1 MEHSFSRRRR
11 RFLILFLLVLLIG
24 TPTTQASVFSELWEN
39 TLEFFG
45 IIKITKANHLDSN
58 RERISNIYPEVREL
72 DNLWSEE
79 ILNGEY
85 VRVTFQIPLDNTKDI
100 TIYPRVV
107 NGTPRIEIYEFNQS
121 ELIAE
126 FTNIKSNEYNKVLL
140 TNLIGEQDTFDLK
153 ILDGA
158 IEFNHILDP
167 PETFYARTTVSTQT
181 DCTVNEN
188 ISTTAGS
195 TNTQVDISGSDTRC
209 WDSELLTEDRETGFW
224 EAHLFTRNVGGG
236 GSRANVNVSIQIV
249 SSTGSLVD
257 NIGSCEFIA
266 PANTENVCNITS
278 VAQKTLTNERI
289 RFKIERT
296 GGTKVLRVRYDGALL
311 SGYESR
317 LIVPAVPTGDT
328 FPQWFDNSTNSTD
341 AGTLIEH
348 RVRWTD
354 DTALSG
360 YIFSFDNG
368 TGNLINDSFVQMTGL
383 ANWSNVTKFVNQTI
397 GTTIQWRV
405 YANDSINQ
413 LNSTDIFSYE
423 TTGDIIPPTITID
436 SPLNITYSTGDIDYN
451 ITVDQ
456 NLSVALASVDSESN
470 FTLDNDTNTH
480 YFNLSGNHPTLTEG
494 IHNITFWVNDTA
506 GNANE
511 STVFFTVD
519 LTSPNVQFENP
530 TTAEGNFSQDF
541 IEANVTASDSLAG
554 LDTITIFLYNSTA
567 LVQQN
572 LSTTSPL
579 FVNFTGLPDETYTLN
594 ATANDTVNNEN
605 STETRTII
613 LDTTAPTINYVA
625 PTETSGVFR
634 SQNFVLV
641 NVTATDP
648 NLDTILIRFYNSSN
662 EQINS
667 SLTTSSPNFINFTSL
682 SEGLYFYNATA
693 NDTFG
698 NDIDLST
705 RNITLDTT
713 NPLIE
718 YVAPT
723 ESNNTIFQRDWVFAN
738 VSVTEINFAN
748 ITFTLFNSTS
758 EVNTTTY
765 NSQIFEINFTSLPNE
780 VYTYNVTTVDLANNE
795 NSTETRFITLDT
807 TIPTIEFVA
816 PTEANNTVFARNW
829 VFVNVSV
836 IEINEDTIT
845 FVIFNST
852 SLVNST
858 SFTDATREINF
869 TNLPN
874 EIYRYNVTINDTI
887 GNSNNTETR
896 FITLDTLS
904 PTVGNKFINVTS
916 VNINEAIKL
925 NVTVTDNIELD
936 IVFTEITYP
945 NGTIIN
951 ATMINSGG
959 DTFDLNLSV
968 GSTTGTFYYNTTYAN
983 DTAGN
988 LGSNTT
994 VLNVTVT
1001 SVADNVFPQFNDFL
1015 EIPINNSVYSFGTNY
1030 QFNSTVTFSNDTVF
1044 LDINSANNSAN
1055 NLTGFNY
1062 TVNVGELSAG
1072 NYDYYWWAFG
1082 NGTSENFNSS
1092 AIRDY
1097 TIQQAVPIGNLTFSP
1112 SSSITYPTEVT
1123 IGLEENNG
1131 GDSDVTYVVF
1141 RDNVSKGTGETII
1154 LGVGTYDYLLNT
1166 TGGTN
1171 YTTNASMDFQ
1181 VLTVSQNTT
1190 YTLNLTIFPSTS
1202 VTYPTETNASGI
1214 DCPDEL
1220 TCNLFREGVSVS
1232 NPNVLTL
1239 AVGTYNYTFN
1249 TTGNA
1254 NYSANTNT
1262 TILTVNANNGAC
1274 SVVFNET
1281 SPLTYPSIFNVSTN
1295 CTSAFVLYRNGTVI
1309 TNNSL
1314 QSLAANTYNFTVIR
1328 NDTGNYTNFY
1338 DEKNFVINKATP
1350 ILTKALNGT
1359 DANLIITYP
1368 EQVNA
1373 SGSTTAGTI
1382 FIYRNETDVTSENN
1396 LFVSLAVS
1404 FYEYK
1409 FNVTGNENYTD
1420 IAGEFLNVTVNIN
1433 NEVGEVI
1440 FNETSPQTYPSIFRV
1455 YTNFSSTF
1463 TIYRNGTT
1471 VANNSNQNLAVGIYN
1486 FTAIRDD
1493 KENYS
1498 NFYDE
1503 QNFVITQGTGEVFAY
1518 INNVRANRTT
1528 NLFSEEYLNATLNTG
1543 VGDIELWYNDTK
1555 INEGTSPLS
1564 NLTNFTQEGV
1574 FNVSAIYGGNIN
1586 YTSDIETWYVNVTVV
1601 IDNNFPQFST
1611 FQENPANNS
1620 IYSSTATYKYNST
1633 VTFTN
1638 GTVSLSFDDVNY
1650 SADNFFGG
1658 DTYNVTLP
1666 QNLAGGTYN
1675 YYWLGF
1681 GNGTDENYNQSATR
1695 VYFIQQATPILTKL
1709 LNGINNNV
1717 TVTYPET
1724 INASAS
1730 TTGGSVNMFRNSTD
1744 IISENNQNI
1753 TLAVSFYEYKF
1764 NVTGNVNYTD
1774 ITGEFLYAT
1783 INQNTTYNLILTINP
1798 SNSVTYPTETTTTGS
1813 SCPSELTCNLYRD
1826 SVGVTNPEVITL
1838 GIGTY
1843 NYTFNTT
1850 GNVNYSSNTISDN
1863 LTVNQNLGSCNVLF
1877 DETSPITYPTTFT
1890 VWTNCTSGFVLYR
1903 NGTTITNNSLQDLA
1917 ANTYNFTVIRND
1929 TVNYTNF
1936 YDEQNFII
1944 NQATG
1949 VVFTYLNNSRAN
1961 ITINENEEIYLNGTL
1976 QTGVGDIKLYNDGT
1990 LINQGSSP
1998 LNNLTN
2004 FTILG
2009 LFNITTTYDGNENYT
2024 SAFETW
2030 WVNVTTG
2037 IVTPIS
2043 FTNLINHTTIVN
2055 ISFSYDLEASG
2066 GTIDTFTLNDT
2077 STFTINSSSG
2087 LITNITLLNITQLY
2101 WLNATVNNTEGSS
2114 DSGIFFINVTE
2125 AIAGVNLGFILPDEP
2140 LSVPHM
2146 KLGQRLKF
2154 A

>member
-1 MEHSFSRRRR
+1 MEHSFSRRRH

-126 FTNIKSNEYNKVLL
+126 FTNINSNQYNKVFL
-140 TNLIGEQDTFDLK
+140 TNLIGTQDTFDLK

-167 PETFYARTTVSTQT
+167 PETFYARTLTSTLT

-188 ISTTAGS
+188 LSTTAGS
-195 TNTQVDISGSDTRC
+195 TNTQVELTGSETRC
-209 WDSELLTEDRETGFW
+209 WDSELLTEDRDAGFW
-224 EAHLFTRNVGGG
+224 ETNVWTRFTGGG
-236 GSRANVNVSIQIV
+236 GSSADMNISIQIV
-249 SSTGSLVD
+249 DSTGSLVD
-257 NIGSCEFIA
+257 NIGSCLVIGVGS
-266 PANTENVCNITS
+266 TENLCNITS
-278 VAQKTLTNERI
+278 VAAKTLTNERI
-289 RFKIERT
+289 RLKVQRV
-296 GGTKVLRVRYDGALL
+296 GGTKDLRVRYNGAIGG
-311 SGYESR
+311 GYNTR
-317 LIVPAVPTGDT
+317 LMVPGVPAGDT

-354 DTALSG
+354 TTALSG

-368 TGNLINDSFVQMTGL
+368 TGTLINDSFVEMTGL

-397 GTTIQWRV
+397 GTIIQWRV
-405 YANDSINQ
+405 YANDSANQ

-470 FTLDNDTNTH
+470 FTLDNDSNTN
-480 YFNLSGNHPTLTEG
+480 YFNLSGNHPTLSDG
-494 IHNITFWVNDTA
+494 FHNITFWVNDTS

-530 TTAEGNFSQDF
+530 TTAEGNFTQTF

-554 LDTITIFLYNSTA
+554 LDTITIFLFNSTG

-572 LSTTSPL
+572 LSTSSPL
-579 FVNFTGLPDETYTLN
+579 FVNFTGLPDETYSLN
-594 ATANDTVNNEN
+594 ATANDSAGNTNQ
-605 STETRTII
+605 TETRTIT
-613 LDTTAPTINYVA
+613 LDTTAPTINYVS
-625 PTETSGVFR
+625 PTENSGVFR
-634 SQNFVLV
+634 NQNFVLV
-641 NVTATDP
+641 NVTASDSGVG
-648 NLDTILIRFYNSSN
+648 LDSILIRLYNSSN
-662 EQINS
+662 DLINS
-667 SLTTSSPNFINFTSL
+667 SLTNSSPNFINFTGL
-682 SEGLYFYNATA
+682 ADGLYFYNATA
-693 NDTFG
+693 NDTLG
-698 NDIDLST
+698 QETDLTT

-713 NPLIE
+713 NPLID
-718 YVAPT
+718 YIAPT
-723 ESNNTIFQRDWVFAN
+723 EANNTIFQRDWIFVN
-738 VSVTEINFAN
+738 VSVTEVNFAN

-758 EVNTTTY
+758 QVNITTFITE
-765 NSQIFEINFTSLPNE
+765 IFEINFTSLPNE

-807 TIPTIEFVA
+807 TIPTIEFVS
-816 PTEANNTVFARNW
+816 PTEANNTAFARNW

-836 IEINEDTIT
+836 TEINEDTIT
-845 FVIFNST
+845 FIIFNST

-858 SFTDATREINF
+858 SFTDSTREINF

-874 EIYRYNVTINDTI
+874 EIYTYNVTVNDTV

-896 FITLDTLS
+896 FITLDTIP
-904 PTVGNKFINVTS
+904 PTVGNKFINATS

-925 NVTVTDNIELD
+925 NVTVTDNNLD
-936 IVFTEITYP
+936 VVFTEITYP

-959 DTFDLNLSV
+959 NTFDLNLSV

-994 VLNVTVT
+994 ILNVTVT
-1001 SVADNVFPQFNDFL
+1001 SIADNVFPQFNDFL
-1015 EIPINNSVYSFGTNY
+1015 EIPINNSIYSFGTNY

-1044 LDINSANNSAN
+1044 LDINSVNNSAN

-1082 NGTSENFNSS
+1082 NGTSENFNAS

-1097 TIQQAVPIGNLTFSP
+1097 TIQQAVPVGNLTFSP

-1141 RDNVSKGTGETII
+1141 RDNVSKGTGETIV

-1171 YTTNASMDFQ
+1171 YTANASMDVQ

-1190 YTLNLTIFPSTS
+1190 YKLNLTILPSTS
-1202 VTYPTETNASGI
+1202 VTYPTETNASGTN
-1214 DCPDEL
+1214 CPDEL

-1249 TTGNA
+1249 TTGNT

-1262 TILTVNANNGAC
+1262 TILTVNANTGAC

-1295 CTSAFVLYRNGTVI
+1295 CTSGFVLYRNGTAI
-1309 TNNSL
+1309 ANNSL

-1328 NDTGNYTNFY
+1328 NDTANYTNFY
-1338 DEKNFVINKATP
+1338 DEQNFVINQNTTWTPTLVITPSTTETYPTETTATGNNCQSQLNCTLYRNNTLVINPEVITLAAGIYNYTFNTTGNVNYSTKTVTDLLTINQATP
-1350 ILTKALNGT
+1350 IITKALNGT

-1373 SGSTTAGTI
+1373 SASTTGGTI
-1382 FIYRNETDVTSENN
+1382 FIFRNSTDVTSENN

-1420 IAGEFLNVTVNIN
+1420 VAGEFLNATININ

-1440 FNETSPQTYPSIFRV
+1440 FNETSPQTYPAIFTV
-1455 YTNFSSTF
+1455 SSNFSSSF
-1463 TIYRNGTT
+1463 ILYRNGT
-1471 VANNSNQNLAVGIYN
+1471 VIANNSIQNLAVGIYN

-1493 KENYS
+1493 
-1498 NFYDE
+1498 
-1503 QNFVITQGTGEVFAY
+1503 
-1518 INNVRANRTT
+1518 
-1528 NLFSEEYLNATLNTG
+1528 
-1543 VGDIELWYNDTK
+1543 
-1555 INEGTSPLS
+1555 
-1564 NLTNFTQEGV
+1564 QE
-1574 FNVSAIYGGNIN
+1574 
-1586 YTSDIETWYVNVTVV
+1586 
-1601 IDNNFPQFST
+1601 
-1611 FQENPANNS
+1611 
-1620 IYSSTATYKYNST
+1620 
-1633 VTFTN
+1633 
-1638 GTVSLSFDDVNY
+1638 
-1650 SADNFFGG
+1650 
-1658 DTYNVTLP
+1658 
-1666 QNLAGGTYN
+1666 
-1675 YYWLGF
+1675 
-1681 GNGTDENYNQSATR
+1681 
-1695 VYFIQQATPILTKL
+1695 
-1709 LNGINNNV
+1709 
-1717 TVTYPET
+1717 
-1724 INASAS
+1724 
-1730 TTGGSVNMFRNSTD
+1730 
-1744 IISENNQNI
+1744 
-1753 TLAVSFYEYKF
+1753 
-1764 NVTGNVNYTD
+1764 
-1774 ITGEFLYAT
+1774 
-1783 INQNTTYNLILTINP
+1783 
-1798 SNSVTYPTETTTTGS
+1798 
-1813 SCPSELTCNLYRD
+1813 
-1826 SVGVTNPEVITL
+1826 
-1838 GIGTY
+1838 
-1843 NYTFNTT
+1843 
-1850 GNVNYSSNTISDN
+1850 
-1863 LTVNQNLGSCNVLF
+1863 
-1877 DETSPITYPTTFT
+1877 
-1890 VWTNCTSGFVLYR
+1890 
-1903 NGTTITNNSLQDLA
+1903 
-1917 ANTYNFTVIRND
+1917 
-1929 TVNYTNF
+1929 NYTNF
-1936 YDEQNFII
+1936 YDEQNFVI

-1949 VVFTYLNNSRAN
+1949 VVFTYLNNSRSN
-1961 ITINENEEIYLNGTL
+1961 ITINQNEEIYLNATL
-1976 QTGVGDIKLYNDGT
+1976 ETGVGDIKLYNNGT
-1990 LINQGSSP
+1990 LINQGASP
-1998 LNNLTN
+1998 LTNLTN
-2004 FTILG
+2004 FTTIG

-2030 WVNVTTG
+2030 YVNVTTG
-2037 IVTPIS
+2037 VVTPIS
-2043 FTNLINHTTIVN
+2043 FTNLINHTTTVN

-2066 GTIDTFTLNDT
+2066 GIIDTFTLNDT
-2077 STFTINSSSG
+2077 STFTINPSSG
-2087 LITNITLLNITQLY
+2087 LITNITLLNVTQLY

-2146 KLGQRLKF
+2146 KLGKRLKF
-2154 A
+2154 P

>member
-1 MEHSFSRRRR
+1 M
-11 RFLILFLLVLLIG
+11 
-24 TPTTQASVFSELWEN
+24 
-39 TLEFFG
+39 
-45 IIKITKANHLDSN
+45 
-58 RERISNIYPEVREL
+58 
-72 DNLWSEE
+72 
-79 ILNGEY
+79 
-85 VRVTFQIPLDNTKDI
+85 
-100 TIYPRVV
+100 
-107 NGTPRIEIYEFNQS
+107 
-121 ELIAE
+121 
-126 FTNIKSNEYNKVLL
+126 

-167 PETFYARTTVSTQT
+167 PETFYARTLTSTLT

-195 TNTQVDISGSDTRC
+195 TNADVLLSGSETRC
-209 WDSELLTEDRETGFW
+209 WDSNLRSEDRDAGFW
-224 EAHLFTRNVGGG
+224 EANVWTRNVGGG
-236 GSRANVNVSIQIV
+236 GSNGDINISIQIV
-249 SSTGSLVD
+249 DSTGSLID
-257 NIGSCEFIA
+257 NIGSCNIIA
-266 PANTENVCNITS
+266 PGSTENLCNITS
-278 VAQKTLTNERI
+278 VTAKTLTNERI
-289 RFKIERT
+289 RLKVQRV
-296 GGTKVLRVRYDGALL
+296 GGTKDLRVRYNGAIGG
-311 SGYESR
+311 GYNTR
-317 LIVPAVPTGDT
+317 LMVPGVSAGDT

-354 DTALSG
+354 TTALSG

-368 TGNLINDSFVQMTGL
+368 TGTLINDSFVEMMGL

-470 FTLDNDTNTH
+470 FTLDNDSDTH
-480 YFNLSGNHPTLTEG
+480 YFNLSGNHDTLLDG
-494 IHNITFWVNDTA
+494 FHNITFWVNDTS

-519 LTSPNVQFENP
+519 LTAPNVQFENP
-530 TTAEGNFSQDF
+530 TTAEGNFSQNF
-541 IEANVTASDSLAG
+541 IEANVTASDSLSG
-554 LDTITIFLYNSTA
+554 LDTITIFLFNSTG

-572 LSTTSPL
+572 LSTSSPL
-579 FVNFTGLPDETYTLN
+579 FVNFTGLPDETYSLN
-594 ATANDTVNNEN
+594 ATANDSAGNTNQ
-605 STETRTII
+605 TETRTIT
-613 LDTTAPTINYVA
+613 LDTTAPTISYVA
-625 PTETSGVFR
+625 PTEDSGVFR
-634 SQNFVLV
+634 NQNFVLV
-641 NVTATDP
+641 NVTASDP
-648 NLDTILIRFYNSSN
+648 NLDSIVIRLYNSSN
-662 EQINS
+662 DEINS
-667 SLTTSSPNFINFTSL
+667 STTTTSPNFINFTGL

-693 NDTFG
+693 NDTIG
-698 NDIDLST
+698 NNANLTT

-713 NPLIE
+713 NPLID
-718 YVAPT
+718 YIAPT
-723 ESNNTIFQRDWVFAN
+723 EANNTIFQRDWIFVN
-738 VSVTEINFAN
+738 VSVTEVNFAN

-758 EVNTTTY
+758 QVNITTFITE
-765 NSQIFEINFTSLPNE
+765 IFEINFTSLPNE
-780 VYTYNVTTVDLANNE
+780 VYTYNVTV
-795 NSTETRFITLDT
+795 
-807 TIPTIEFVA
+807 
-816 PTEANNTVFARNW
+816 
-829 VFVNVSV
+829 
-836 IEINEDTIT
+836 
-845 FVIFNST
+845 
-852 SLVNST
+852 
-858 SFTDATREINF
+858 
-869 TNLPN
+869 
-874 EIYRYNVTINDTI
+874 NDTI

-896 FITLDTLS
+896 VITLDTIN
-904 PTVGNKFINVTS
+904 PVVGNKFINATS

-925 NVTVTDNIELD
+925 NVTVTDNINLD

-959 DTFDLNLSV
+959 NTFDLNLSV
-968 GSTTGTFYYNTTYAN
+968 GGTTGTFYYNTTYAN

-1082 NGTSENFNSS
+1082 NGTSENFNAS

-1097 TIQQAVPIGNLTFSP
+1097 TIQQAVPVGNLTFSP

-1141 RDNVSKGTGETII
+1141 RDNVSKGTGETIV

-1171 YTTNASMDFQ
+1171 YTANASMDFQ

-1190 YTLNLTIFPSTS
+1190 YKLNLTILPSTS
-1202 VTYPTETNASGI
+1202 VTYPTETNASGTN
-1214 DCPDEL
+1214 CPDEL
-1220 TCNLFREGVSVS
+1220 ACDLFREGVSVS

-1262 TILTVNANNGAC
+1262 TILTINANTGAC

-1295 CTSAFVLYRNGTVI
+1295 CTSGFVLYRNGTAI

-1328 NDTGNYTNFY
+1328 NDTINYTNIY
-1338 DEKNFVINKATP
+1338 DEKNFVINQNTTWTPTLVITPSTTETYPTETTATGNNCQSQLNCTLYRDSILVINPEVITLAAGIYNYTFNTTGNVNYSTKTVTDLLTINQATP
-1350 ILTKALNGT
+1350 IITKALNGT

-1373 SGSTTAGTI
+1373 SASTTGGTI
-1382 FIYRNETDVTSENN
+1382 FIFRNGTDVTSENN

-1420 IAGEFLNVTVNIN
+1420 VAGEFLNATVNIN

-1440 FNETSPQTYPSIFRV
+1440 FNETSPQTYPAIFTV
-1455 YTNFSSTF
+1455 SSNFSSSF
-1463 TIYRNGTT
+1463 ILYRNGT
-1471 VANNSNQNLAVGIYN
+1471 VIANNSIQNLAVGIYN

-1493 KENYS
+1493 
-1498 NFYDE
+1498 
-1503 QNFVITQGTGEVFAY
+1503 
-1518 INNVRANRTT
+1518 
-1528 NLFSEEYLNATLNTG
+1528 
-1543 VGDIELWYNDTK
+1543 
-1555 INEGTSPLS
+1555 
-1564 NLTNFTQEGV
+1564 QE
-1574 FNVSAIYGGNIN
+1574 
-1586 YTSDIETWYVNVTVV
+1586 
-1601 IDNNFPQFST
+1601 
-1611 FQENPANNS
+1611 
-1620 IYSSTATYKYNST
+1620 
-1633 VTFTN
+1633 
-1638 GTVSLSFDDVNY
+1638 
-1650 SADNFFGG
+1650 
-1658 DTYNVTLP
+1658 
-1666 QNLAGGTYN
+1666 
-1675 YYWLGF
+1675 
-1681 GNGTDENYNQSATR
+1681 
-1695 VYFIQQATPILTKL
+1695 
-1709 LNGINNNV
+1709 
-1717 TVTYPET
+1717 
-1724 INASAS
+1724 
-1730 TTGGSVNMFRNSTD
+1730 
-1744 IISENNQNI
+1744 
-1753 TLAVSFYEYKF
+1753 
-1764 NVTGNVNYTD
+1764 
-1774 ITGEFLYAT
+1774 
-1783 INQNTTYNLILTINP
+1783 
-1798 SNSVTYPTETTTTGS
+1798 
-1813 SCPSELTCNLYRD
+1813 
-1826 SVGVTNPEVITL
+1826 
-1838 GIGTY
+1838 
-1843 NYTFNTT
+1843 
-1850 GNVNYSSNTISDN
+1850 
-1863 LTVNQNLGSCNVLF
+1863 
-1877 DETSPITYPTTFT
+1877 
-1890 VWTNCTSGFVLYR
+1890 
-1903 NGTTITNNSLQDLA
+1903 
-1917 ANTYNFTVIRND
+1917 
-1929 TVNYTNF
+1929 NYTNF
-1936 YDEQNFII
+1936 YDEQNFVI
-1944 NQATG
+1944 NQGTG
-1949 VVFTYLNNSRAN
+1949 VVFTYLNNSRSN
-1961 ITINENEEIYLNGTL
+1961 ITINQNEEIYLNATL
-1976 QTGVGDIKLYNDGT
+1976 ETGVGDIKLYNNGT
-1990 LINQGSSP
+1990 LINQGTSP
-1998 LNNLTN
+1998 LTNLTN
-2004 FTILG
+2004 FTTIG

-2024 SAFETW
+2024 SAFETFY
-2030 WVNVTTG
+2030 VNVTTG
-2037 IVTPIS
+2037 VVTPIS
-2043 FTNLINHTTIVN
+2043 FTNLINHTTTVN

-2077 STFTINSSSG
+2077 STFTINPSSG
-2087 LITNITLLNITQLY
+2087 LITNITLLNVTQLY

-2154 A
+2154 P